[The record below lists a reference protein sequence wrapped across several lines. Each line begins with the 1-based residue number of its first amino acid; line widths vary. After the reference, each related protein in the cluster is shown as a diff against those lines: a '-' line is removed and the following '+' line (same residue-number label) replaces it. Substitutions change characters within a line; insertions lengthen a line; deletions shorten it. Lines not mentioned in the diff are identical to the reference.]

1 MEQRRV
7 VSGESLAVGYR
18 TGRGGGRRVHENL
31 SFELR
36 SGELTCL
43 MGPNGAGKSTLLR
56 TLGGSQP
63 PLAGELS
70 IDGRPMAECGQRRLS
85 RLVGVVLTDRIHAGG
100 LRVRELVALGRYP
113 YTGFFGGLDRDD
125 RRIVDASMREA
136 GIEAKAECYV
146 SELSD
151 GERQKAM
158 IAKVL
163 AQQCPIILL
172 DEPSAFLDVAS
183 RIEVM
188 HLLHDLAR
196 NRGCAVLMSTHD
208 VGSALRLADR
218 LWLLSPQEGLCCGT
232 PEDMIA
238 DGSLDRVFGRNGIVF
253 DRRVGEF
260 RRPCASAE
268 AVGVTAGGEELA
280 LWTENLLLR
289 YGRRPAERGEKT
301 RTSVAVRS
309 CCDME
314 LRREGAP
321 TVHCTSFGELAD
333 ALNGKSDG

>member
-1 MEQRRV
+1 MEQRCV
-7 VSGESLAVGYR
+7 VSGENLAVGYR
-18 TGRGGGRRVHENL
+18 AGTADERRVHEGL
-31 SFELR
+31 SFGLR

-63 PLAGELS
+63 SLAGKLSLGDRPLAALGE
-70 IDGRPMAECGQRRLS
+70 RRLS
-85 RLVGVVLTDRIHAGG
+85 RRVGVVLTDRIHAGG

-113 YTGFFGGLDRDD
+113 YTGFFGRLDRND
-125 RRIVDASMREA
+125 RQIVDESMREA
-136 GIEAKAECYV
+136 GIETKAECYL

-196 NRGCAVLMSTHD
+196 KRGKAVLMSTHD
-208 VGSALRLADR
+208 VGLALQLADR
-218 LWLLSPQEGLCCGT
+218 LWLLSREGLCCGA
-232 PEDMIA
+232 PEDRIA

-253 DRRVGEF
+253 DSRTGDF
-260 RRPCASAE
+260 RREASSAE
-268 AVGVTAGGEELA
+268 AVRVTACRAELA
-280 LWTENLLLR
+280 FWTENLLRRCGL
-289 YGRRPAERGEKT
+289 RPASEEETARQ
-301 RTSVAVRS
+301 SVEVRS
-309 CCDME
+309 CRDME
-314 LRREGAP
+314 WQREGSPA
-321 TVHCTSFGELAD
+321 VHCTSFGELAD
-333 ALNGKSDG
+333 ALAEKRYG